1 MYFVSND
8 DEYEDMPKFAVPYG
22 ICVGCG
28 VGTRSHC
35 LTPPEWERIEQEV
48 VVNESDDY
56 ATDQWEETETVVKW
70 VRTVEPEVMC
80 HKCWIST
87 LDKMQKKLHQS
98 KEAWETDIES
108 NKLEIQKYLKEYKLY
123 GYKEH
128 NEVGV
133 AYKKEVDKVEKMFRG
148 YLIGE

>member
-1 MYFVSND
+1 
-8 DEYEDMPKFAVPYG
+8 
-22 ICVGCG
+22 
-28 VGTRSHC
+28 
-35 LTPPEWERIEQEV
+35 
-48 VVNESDDY
+48 
-56 ATDQWEETETVVKW
+56 
-70 VRTVEPEVMC
+70 MC

-133 AYKKEVDKVEKMFRG
+133 TYKKEVDKVEKMFRG